1 MMDNRI
7 VSQDLQDKIADRVRK
22 GQETINSA
30 IKAWMDATKSMRP
43 QLPELPE
50 SLPARLPGRDAIKAN
65 ANEVTEQARVA
76 QQRIADQVRKA
87 AEPWAKQMDGVR
99 KAYVPWTEQM
109 HQVRLAAKPLAEQML
124 HAYEPWTEHMH
135 QVRLA
140 AKPLAEQIRHA
151 HEPWTQQM
159 HQVRLAAKPL
169 AEQVRKAAAPLTGAG
184 TMRATAS
191 KATSKATATP
201 NHKPAAKAS
210 TSATAKTGTSTT
222 AKTGTARKPQTAK
235 K

>member
-124 HAYEPWTEHMH
+124 HAYEPWTE
-135 QVRLA
+135 
-140 AKPLAEQIRHA
+140 
-151 HEPWTQQM
+151 QM